1 MIRSKIQN
9 PTIYHLSSIIYL
21 SIIYLSIIYHLNLNL
36 KLKISRLLSK
46 ILALGSTKKSL
57 HLLQRQGKPKLTSFP
72 DFTFYAY
79 PSAMVFDD
87 LCTDIKP

>member
-21 SIIYLSIIYHLNLNL
+21 SIIYLSIIYHLKFKIYNL

-46 ILALGSTKKSL
+46 ILALGS
-57 HLLQRQGKPKLTSFP
+57 R
-72 DFTFYAY
+72 FYQKVTLPPAT
-79 PSAMVFDD
+79 AG
-87 LCTDIKP
+87 